1 MASRVTG
8 DVAFAVKGE
17 GMGATVCE
25 LPATLMPGQQVN
37 RTSRAKATL
46 WNIFASALVSHNLT
60 LSLAICR
67 GFASRLSPQAR
78 EGPAGCGVMLG
89 CDFFLP
95 EHFHLFLNSRVVA

>member
-1 MASRVTG
+1 
-8 DVAFAVKGE
+8 
-17 GMGATVCE
+17 
-25 LPATLMPGQQVN
+25 MPGQQVN
-37 RTSRAKATL
+37 RTTRAKASL

-67 GFASRLSPQAR
+67 GFASRLSPQTR

-95 EHFHLFLNSRVVA
+95 KHFHLFLNSRVVGYVAKPDIKCRFGFRAEFHLYHFGT